1 MSLRAWLA
9 RTRASLPGVLLLL
22 ATVGVAQ
29 AGALA
34 NDPLGVVRKLGA
46 PAPHWMWVN
55 DLVFPHMPDGQA
67 YLIDGDR
74 GKLLGQLSTG
84 FGFIRL
90 VIPRDHQVIYSPE
103 TYFSRGTRGTRSD
116 VISIYDPS
124 TLSPLGEIPIP
135 AKRAFNV
142 SVMANV
148 ELTDDDRFL
157 LVYNFNPAQ
166 SVSVVDTRARKFVGE
181 IETAGCA
188 LVYPTGPRSFFSI
201 CADGTLLDVRL
212 NDNGTL
218 AHQERT
224 SRMFDVSK
232 DPATEKGVRLAD
244 TWLFPSYDGM
254 IYPIN
259 IGSSHT
265 LASGATWSLLSATD
279 RQQTWRPGG
288 VQQLAIHAGT
298 HRLYVIMHQGPRS
311 SHKDPGKDVWV
322 YDLNKRI
329 RVQRLALRNPAG
341 AIQVTP
347 DASPLLFSAFMESTT
362 TDIYDAR
369 SGDYLRSISSI
380 GTTPTLLLSP

>member
-1 MSLRAWLA
+1 VSLRACLS
-9 RTRASLPGVLLLL
+9 RSRAALVSLLLLL
-22 ATVGVAQ
+22 ATGSVAQ
-29 AGALA
+29 AGALP
-34 NDPLGVVRKLGA
+34 NDPLGAVRKLGA

-74 GKLLGQLSTG
+74 GTVLGQLSTG

-90 VIPRDHQVIYSPE
+90 VIPQDHKVIYSPE

-116 VISIYDPS
+116 VISIYDPG

-142 SVMANV
+142 PVMANV

-188 LVYPTGPRSFFSI
+188 LVYPTGPRSFFST

-232 DPATEKGVRLAD
+232 DPATEKAVRVAD
-244 TWLFPSYDGM
+244 T
-254 IYPIN
+254 
-259 IGSSHT
+259 
-265 LASGATWSLLSATD
+265 
-279 RQQTWRPGG
+279 
-288 VQQLAIHAGT
+288 
-298 HRLYVIMHQGPRS
+298 
-311 SHKDPGKDVWV
+311 
-322 YDLNKRI
+322 
-329 RVQRLALRNPAG
+329 
-341 AIQVTP
+341 
-347 DASPLLFSAFMESTT
+347 
-362 TDIYDAR
+362 
-369 SGDYLRSISSI
+369 
-380 GTTPTLLLSP
+380 